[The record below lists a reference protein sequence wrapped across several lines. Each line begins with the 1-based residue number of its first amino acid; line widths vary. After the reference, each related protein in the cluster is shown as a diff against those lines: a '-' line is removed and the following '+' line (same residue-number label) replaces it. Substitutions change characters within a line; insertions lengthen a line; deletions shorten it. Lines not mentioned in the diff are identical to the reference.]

1 MPRNS
6 TAAFFV
12 EKCRKCQIF
21 CPLTQ
26 VPPKYMLM
34 SRKMQNINTF
44 IKIGGRMKIYTY
56 QGKKNVSGEKIRQMR
71 NMKRMSQSALAAK
84 MQVEGVMLERD
95 SISRIEGG
103 ERFVADYELRVFAKV
118 LGVDVKWLLN
128 EQ

>member
-1 MPRNS
+1 
-6 TAAFFV
+6 
-12 EKCRKCQIF
+12 
-21 CPLTQ
+21 
-26 VPPKYMLM
+26 MLM

-95 SISRIEGG
+95 SISRIKGG

>member
-1 MPRNS
+1 
-6 TAAFFV
+6 
-12 EKCRKCQIF
+12 
-21 CPLTQ
+21 
-26 VPPKYMLM
+26 MLM

-95 SISRIEGG
+95 SISRIEGV

>member
-1 MPRNS
+1 
-6 TAAFFV
+6 
-12 EKCRKCQIF
+12 
-21 CPLTQ
+21 
-26 VPPKYMLM
+26 
-34 SRKMQNINTF
+34 
-44 IKIGGRMKIYTY
+44 MKIYTY

-95 SISRIEGG
+95 SISRIGG